1 MLMIVCAARRAIL
14 ARKHK
19 RTRQACVL
27 SWQDNTKR
35 QVLRIVYGLR
45 KEPV

>member
-14 ARKHK
+14 AGKHK
-19 RTRQACVL
+19 STRQACVL

-35 QVLRIVYGLR
+35 RALRIVYELR
-45 KEPV
+45 QEPV